1 MQGHSVAAAVEVAQ
15 VVGVLKGDAALGF
28 GCADEPFLGEGI
40 ALGVG
45 LTVARDKKRR
55 AGIADVFQLEMV
67 KYVSGEYPSTV
78 MQVARA
84 ASMAASMARV
94 ASV

>member
-1 MQGHSVAAAVEVAQ
+1 MFS
-15 VVGVLKGDAALGF
+15 
-28 GCADEPFLGEGI
+28 
-40 ALGVG
+40 
-45 LTVARDKKRR
+45 R
-55 AGIADVFQLEMV
+55 LEMV